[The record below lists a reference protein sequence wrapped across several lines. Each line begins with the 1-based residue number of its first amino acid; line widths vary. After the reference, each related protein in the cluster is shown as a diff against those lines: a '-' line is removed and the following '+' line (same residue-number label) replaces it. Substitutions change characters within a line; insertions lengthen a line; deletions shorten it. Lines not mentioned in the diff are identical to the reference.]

1 MQSGPKDGL
10 GMIFRSSDQTNS
22 STDADVV
29 IEIGAP
35 STPTAPE
42 QEEPPVTPLEADPF
56 RGFKRRMERARGLFE
71 EHDLSPANAHEDD
84 LRLQVMLLQE
94 ENARLKAAR
103 HKPADPG
110 SLIEEVRTLRESSQA
125 NEVLDEA
132 WNVLGECLALR
143 EGLDR
148 ACIEV
153 QAAMAAVR
161 ERLST
166 LGVSIENIA
175 GENGTKRGD
184 QESLSA

>member
-1 MQSGPKDGL
+1 
-10 GMIFRSSDQTNS
+10 MIFRPSVSTNS
-22 STDADVV
+22 STDNDVV
-29 IEIGAP
+29 VEIGAA
-35 STPTAPE
+35 TPATPPE
-42 QEEPPVTPLEADPF
+42 PVQVPEEDQPQTVTPLEPDPF
-56 RGFKRRMERARGLFE
+56 RGFRRRMERARGLFE
-71 EHDLSPANAHEDD
+71 EHDLSTTVAQEDD

-148 ACIEV
+148 ACIEI
-153 QAAMAAVR
+153 QAAMTAVR

-175 GENGTKRGD
+175 DDNGMKRGD
-184 QESLSA
+184 QTSLSA

>member
-1 MQSGPKDGL
+1 
-10 GMIFRSSDQTNS
+10 MIFRPSVSTNS
-22 STDADVV
+22 STDNDVV
-29 IEIGAP
+29 VEIGAASP
-35 STPTAPE
+35 ATPPE
-42 QEEPPVTPLEADPF
+42 PVQVPEEDQAQTVTPLEPDPF
-56 RGFKRRMERARGLFE
+56 RGFRRRMERARGLFE
-71 EHDLSPANAHEDD
+71 EHDLSTTVAQEDD

-148 ACIEV
+148 ACIEI
-153 QAAMAAVR
+153 QAAMTAVR

-175 GENGTKRGD
+175 DDNGMKRGD
-184 QESLSA
+184 QTSLSA